1 MAPNVD
7 SVIIVVNDYIALGW
21 LMPERPYHHGNLRAE
36 LLEHAWK
43 VVERDGVDG
52 LSLRGIS
59 REIGVSH
66 SASGRH
72 FRDRHQLLDAL
83 ARVGF
88 DRLDQAMLT
97 AAASA
102 TTMEEGLRAEGR
114 SYVEFAVAHAR
125 VLDLMYAQKRHPDAS
140 EELHVLSAAP
150 MSRLIAAI
158 AGGQIEG
165 IVRAGDP
172 HELAVVV
179 FASVHGVATL
189 ATGDLLDDVPWERA
203 AESTIDLAWRGIA
216 ARA

>member
-1 MAPNVD
+1 VT
-7 SVIIVVNDYIALGW
+7 
-21 LMPERPYHHGNLRAE
+21 ERPYHHGNLRAE

-72 FRDRHQLLDAL
+72 FRDRQQLLDAL
-83 ARVGF
+83 ARMGF
-88 DRLDQAMLT
+88 HRLNQAI
-97 AAASA
+97 AAATTPTA
-102 TTMEEGLRAEGR
+102 TVEERLRASGR

-140 EELHVLSAAP
+140 EELRSLSEES
-150 MSRLIAAI
+150 MSLLVETITSAQA
-158 AGGQIEG
+158 EG

-172 HELAVVV
+172 HELAVVI

-189 ATGDLLDDVPWERA
+189 ATDDLLDDVPWERA
-203 AESTIDLAWRGIA
+203 AESTIDFAWRGIA
-216 ARA
+216 ARPIEAGTDAQH

>member
-1 MAPNVD
+1 MT
-7 SVIIVVNDYIALGW
+7 
-21 LMPERPYHHGNLRAE
+21 ERPYHHGNLRAE

-83 ARVGF
+83 ARMGF
-88 DRLDQAMLT
+88 HRLNQAI
-97 AAASA
+97 AAATAPTA
-102 TTMEEGLRAEGR
+102 TVEERLRASGR

-140 EELHVLSAAP
+140 EELRSLSEES
-150 MSRLIAAI
+150 MSLLVETITGAQA
-158 AGGQIEG
+158 EG

-189 ATGDLLDDVPWERA
+189 ATDDLLDDVPWERA
-203 AESTIDLAWRGIA
+203 AESTIDFAWRGIA
-216 ARA
+216 APDLRNLTDGRS

>member
-1 MAPNVD
+1 MT
-7 SVIIVVNDYIALGW
+7 
-21 LMPERPYHHGNLRAE
+21 ERPYHHGNLRAE

-83 ARVGF
+83 ARMGF
-88 DRLDQAMLT
+88 HRLNQAI
-97 AAASA
+97 AAATA
-102 TTMEEGLRAEGR
+102 PTAGVEERLRASGR

-125 VLDLMYAQKRHPDAS
+125 VLDLMYAQKRRPDAS
-140 EELHVLSAAP
+140 EELRSLSEEP
-150 MSRLIAAI
+150 MSLLVETITGAQA
-158 AGGQIEG
+158 EG
-165 IVRAGDP
+165 IVRTGDP

-189 ATGDLLDDVPWERA
+189 ATDDLLDDVPWERA
-203 AESTIDLAWRGIA
+203 AESTIDFAWRGIA
-216 ARA
+216 ARPIEAGTDAQH

>member
-1 MAPNVD
+1 MT
-7 SVIIVVNDYIALGW
+7 
-21 LMPERPYHHGNLRAE
+21 ERPYHHGNLRAE

-83 ARVGF
+83 ARMGF
-88 DRLDQAMLT
+88 HRLNQAI
-97 AAASA
+97 AAATAPTA
-102 TTMEEGLRAEGR
+102 TVEERLRASGR

-140 EELHVLSAAP
+140 EELRSLSEESMNLLVETITGAQA
-150 MSRLIAAI
+150 
-158 AGGQIEG
+158 EG

-189 ATGDLLDDVPWERA
+189 ATDDLLDDVPWERA
-203 AESTIDLAWRGIA
+203 AESTIDFAWRGIA
-216 ARA
+216 ARSERSL

>member
-1 MAPNVD
+1 MT
-7 SVIIVVNDYIALGW
+7 
-21 LMPERPYHHGNLRAE
+21 ERPYHHGNLRAE
-36 LLEHAWK
+36 LLEHAWT

-83 ARVGF
+83 ARMGF
-88 DRLDQAMLT
+88 HRLNQAI
-97 AAASA
+97 AAATTPTA
-102 TTMEEGLRAEGR
+102 TVEERLRASGR

-140 EELHVLSAAP
+140 EELRSLSEES
-150 MSRLIAAI
+150 MSLLVETITGAQA
-158 AGGQIEG
+158 EG

-189 ATGDLLDDVPWERA
+189 ATDDLLDDVPWERA
-203 AESTIDLAWRGIA
+203 AESTIDFAWRGIA
-216 ARA
+216 ARPIEAGTDAQH

>member
-1 MAPNVD
+1 M
-7 SVIIVVNDYIALGW
+7 S
-21 LMPERPYHHGNLRAE
+21 ERPYHHGNLRAE

-83 ARVGF
+83 ARMGF
-88 DRLDQAMLT
+88 HRLNQAI
-97 AAASA
+97 AAATAPTA
-102 TTMEEGLRAEGR
+102 TVEERLRASGR

-125 VLDLMYAQKRHPDAS
+125 VLDLMYAQKRHPGASDELRSLS
-140 EELHVLSAAP
+140 EESMSLLVETITSAQA
-150 MSRLIAAI
+150 
-158 AGGQIEG
+158 EG

-189 ATGDLLDDVPWERA
+189 ATDDLLDDVPWERA
-203 AESTIDLAWRGIA
+203 AESTIDFAWRGIA
-216 ARA
+216 ARPIEAGPDARH

>member
-1 MAPNVD
+1 MT
-7 SVIIVVNDYIALGW
+7 
-21 LMPERPYHHGNLRAE
+21 ERPYHHGNLRAE

-72 FRDRHQLLDAL
+72 FRDRQQLLDAL
-83 ARVGF
+83 ARMGF
-88 DRLDQAMLT
+88 HRLNQAI
-97 AAASA
+97 AAATAPTA
-102 TTMEEGLRAEGR
+102 TVEERLRASGR

-140 EELHVLSAAP
+140 EELRSLSEES
-150 MSRLIAAI
+150 MSLLVETITGAQA
-158 AGGQIEG
+158 EG

-189 ATGDLLDDVPWERA
+189 ATDDLLDDVPWERA
-203 AESTIDLAWRGIA
+203 AESTIDFAWRGIA
-216 ARA
+216 ARPERPL

>member
-1 MAPNVD
+1 MT
-7 SVIIVVNDYIALGW
+7 
-21 LMPERPYHHGNLRAE
+21 ERPYHHGNLRAE

-72 FRDRHQLLDAL
+72 FRDRQQLLDAL
-83 ARVGF
+83 ARMGF
-88 DRLDQAMLT
+88 HRLNQAI
-97 AAASA
+97 AAATAPTA
-102 TTMEEGLRAEGR
+102 TVEERLRASGR

-140 EELHVLSAAP
+140 EELRSLSEES
-150 MSRLIAAI
+150 MSLLVETITGAQA
-158 AGGQIEG
+158 EG

-189 ATGDLLDDVPWERA
+189 ATDDLLDDVPWERA
-203 AESTIDLAWRGIA
+203 AESTIDFAWRGIA
-216 ARA
+216 ARPIEAGTDAPH

>member
-1 MAPNVD
+1 MT
-7 SVIIVVNDYIALGW
+7 
-21 LMPERPYHHGNLRAE
+21 ERPYHHGNLRAE

-83 ARVGF
+83 ARMGF
-88 DRLDQAMLT
+88 HRLNQAI
-97 AAASA
+97 AAATAPTA
-102 TTMEEGLRAEGR
+102 TVEERLRASGR

-140 EELHVLSAAP
+140 EELRSLSEES
-150 MSRLIAAI
+150 MSLLVETITGAQA
-158 AGGQIEG
+158 EG

-189 ATGDLLDDVPWERA
+189 ATDDLLDDVPWERA
-203 AESTIDLAWRGIA
+203 AESTIDFAWRGIA
-216 ARA
+216 ARPERPL

>member
-1 MAPNVD
+1 MT
-7 SVIIVVNDYIALGW
+7 
-21 LMPERPYHHGNLRAE
+21 ERPYHHGNLRAE

-88 DRLDQAMLT
+88 HRLNQAI
-97 AAASA
+97 AAATA
-102 TTMEEGLRAEGR
+102 PTAGVEERLRASGR

-140 EELHVLSAAP
+140 EELRSLSEEP
-150 MSRLIAAI
+150 MSLLVETITGAQA
-158 AGGQIEG
+158 EG
-165 IVRAGDP
+165 IVRTGDP

-189 ATGDLLDDVPWERA
+189 ATDDLLDDVPWERA
-203 AESTIDLAWRGIA
+203 AESTIDFAWRGIA
-216 ARA
+216 ARSERPL

>member
-1 MAPNVD
+1 MT
-7 SVIIVVNDYIALGW
+7 
-21 LMPERPYHHGNLRAE
+21 ERPYHHGNLRAE

-88 DRLDQAMLT
+88 HRLNQAI
-97 AAASA
+97 AAATA
-102 TTMEEGLRAEGR
+102 PTAGVEERLRASGR

-140 EELHVLSAAP
+140 EELRSLSEEP
-150 MSRLIAAI
+150 MSLLVETITGAQA
-158 AGGQIEG
+158 EG

-189 ATGDLLDDVPWERA
+189 ATDDLLDDVPWERA
-203 AESTIDLAWRGIA
+203 AESTIDFAWRGIA
-216 ARA
+216 ARPIEAGTDAQH

>member
-1 MAPNVD
+1 MT
-7 SVIIVVNDYIALGW
+7 
-21 LMPERPYHHGNLRAE
+21 ERPYHHGNLRAE

-72 FRDRHQLLDAL
+72 FRDRQQLLDAL
-83 ARVGF
+83 ARMGF
-88 DRLDQAMLT
+88 HRLNQAI
-97 AAASA
+97 AAATAPTA
-102 TTMEEGLRAEGR
+102 TVEERLRASGR

-140 EELHVLSAAP
+140 EELRSLSEES
-150 MSRLIAAI
+150 MSLLVETITGAQA
-158 AGGQIEG
+158 EG

-189 ATGDLLDDVPWERA
+189 ATDDLLDDVPWERA
-203 AESTIDLAWRGIA
+203 AESTIDFAWRGIA
-216 ARA
+216 ARSERPL

>member
-1 MAPNVD
+1 MT
-7 SVIIVVNDYIALGW
+7 
-21 LMPERPYHHGNLRAE
+21 ERPYHHGNLRAE

-88 DRLDQAMLT
+88 HRLNQAI
-97 AAASA
+97 AAATA
-102 TTMEEGLRAEGR
+102 PTAGVEERLRASGR

-140 EELHVLSAAP
+140 EELRSLSEEP
-150 MSRLIAAI
+150 MSLLVETITGAQA
-158 AGGQIEG
+158 EG
-165 IVRAGDP
+165 IVRTGDP

-189 ATGDLLDDVPWERA
+189 ATDDLLDDVPWERA
-203 AESTIDLAWRGIA
+203 AESTIDFAWRGIA
-216 ARA
+216 ARPIEAGTDAQH